1 MNDYCCPSC
10 GREQELKLGTP
21 AKASGTCPRCGKPL
35 NAKNDEYALTVKA
48 YYSKKGKRAA
58 T

>member
-1 MNDYCCPSC
+1 MKDCCCASC
-10 GREQELKLGTP
+10 GKRQEVKLGTP
-21 AKASGTCPRCGKPL
+21 GKAFVTCPECGKPL

-48 YYSKKGKRAA
+48 YHSTKAKSSV